1 VPDEDAVADFYVA
14 ACETLDSAGIAQYE
28 ISNFARTGFESCHN
42 LKYWTRRPYLG
53 FGVDAHSMLVSKV
66 DAAAS
71 VRFSA
76 ADSLERYVA
85 GSPLLKTAVPRSAA
99 LEEVFFLGLRLNRGV
114 DLCKATAQLGAEQV
128 EGTQYTV
135 AELISEELLQRDGDL
150 VRLTPRGRL
159 LSNEVFERFISAS
172 DVPAKA

>member
-1 VPDEDAVADFYVA
+1 
-14 ACETLDSAGIAQYE
+14 
-28 ISNFARTGFESCHN
+28 
-42 LKYWTRRPYLG
+42 
-53 FGVDAHSMLVSKV
+53 
-66 DAAAS
+66 

-114 DLCKATAQLGAEQV
+114 DLCKATAQLGSEQV